1 MFGSSAGECVEHA
14 DNAKPDTSSKPN
26 SRSCM
31 ADAYHD
37 DRAAR
42 DRSRSRPTTC
52 DFEAEVVD
60 ADNEITDSALTAHG
74 LLAGE
79 ALRAVRLAAI
89 RDVTLPLLSGQSVT
103 LRLEVKRHGRRLEL
117 E

>member
-1 MFGSSAGECVEHA
+1 MHITTTARREIAREAAQRLA
-14 DNAKPDTSSKPN
+14 DFD
-26 SRSCM
+26 
-31 ADAYHD
+31 
-37 DRAAR
+37 
-42 DRSRSRPTTC
+42 
-52 DFEAEVVD
+52 AEVVD
-60 ADNEITDSALTAHG
+60 ANNEITDSALTAHG

-89 RDVTLPLLSGQSVT
+89 RDVTRPLLSGQSVT